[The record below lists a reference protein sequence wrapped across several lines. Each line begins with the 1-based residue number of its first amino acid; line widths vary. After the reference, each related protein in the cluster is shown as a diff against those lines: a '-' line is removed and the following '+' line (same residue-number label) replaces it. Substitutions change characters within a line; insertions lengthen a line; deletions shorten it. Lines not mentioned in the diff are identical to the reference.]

1 MGSQTSLVARQ
12 YRLREWA
19 EQIQECKNRP
29 AEVTVAQWCDQ
40 HDITTSNFYYRQREV
55 RKAILTTVQNSSLEQ
70 ECQEI
75 PFVDILEVAAKPP
88 ANHKK
93 ESSDPAAVI
102 HCNSYCI
109 ELYNSAEPSFIQS
122 ILETLSNAQ

>member
-55 RKAILTTVQNSSLEQ
+55 RKALLTTVQDPSLEQ

-75 PFVDILEVAAKPP
+75 PFVDISGYGSVWLERSLWEREVQ
-88 ANHKK
+88 
-93 ESSDPAAVI
+93 SSNLCTPT
-102 HCNSYCI
+102 
-109 ELYNSAEPSFIQS
+109 AEWRG
-122 ILETLSNAQ
+122 LGNTLSS